1 MKQKISSK
9 TISLVFAVLV
19 ICFLVG
25 FYVLAAWTEPTASP
39 PAGNV
44 PAPINVS
51 TVAQNKL
58 GDFGIGGGVGQP
70 IYWLSNVGGTL
81 RFVRTSPDVATKLV
95 IGQDGNVGIG
105 TPSPSTKLHVVGG
118 IRVTGLTSCNTIDTD
133 ASGNL
138 VCGTDETGAGGGITQ
153 LSQGT
158 GITLSPNP
166 ITATG
171 TISANTTYLQRR
183 VSATCASNQA
193 IRVINADGTVTCVNL
208 PPSAICTWG
217 SKTYSTGAECCGGSS
232 VPTYSRFTCTASG
245 TWSKDGICAT
255 NPHYVTCGK

>member
-1 MKQKISSK
+1 MKKQISYKIV
-9 TISLVFAVLV
+9 SLIFSVLV
-19 ICFLVG
+19 VCFAIA
-25 FYVLAAWTEPTASP
+25 FYVIAWTEPTQAP
-39 PAGNV
+39 PGCISGQ
-44 PAPINVS
+44 PGCDAPINIGPTGQYKTGALRLGGL
-51 TVAQNKL
+51 TVNSETHLAMN
-58 GDFGIGGGVGQP
+58 
-70 IYWLSNVGGTL
+70 S
-81 RFVRTSPDVATKLV
+81 
-95 IGQDGNVGIG
+95 GNVGIG
-105 TPSPSTKLHVVGG
+105 TTSPSTKLHVVGG